1 VGTESRLPRGRA
13 ALLVCKGLLACGAPL
28 DFRIRGER
36 VRTVPAWQRY
46 AVNKLRQ
53 VLRIGGSPCSG
64 KSSIAHVLAANR
76 GFALYSCDDAFER
89 HAAAITAMHGPT
101 LKKVTT
107 WSVAQRLAQPV
118 EVQVADTLQLYR
130 EEFPLITVALRVPLV
145 VEGAAP
151 LPELL
156 AGLRIPVDRAVRIVP
171 ALEFQVAHY
180 TQRTWA
186 QELVHETPD
195 PDAAFRNGTHGSP
208 PRSPTRPARW
218 DTE

>member
-1 VGTESRLPRGRA
+1 M
-13 ALLVCKGLLACGAPL
+13 
-28 DFRIRGER
+28 RGER

-53 VLRIGGSPCSG
+53 VLRIGGSPFSG
-64 KSSIAHVLAANR
+64 KSSIAHVLPANR
-76 GFALYSCDDAFER
+76 RFALYSCDDAFER

-145 VEGAAP
+145 VEGAAL

-156 AGLRIPVDRAVRIVP
+156 AGATNTRRPWCPDCPGLGDPGRPLHAANLGAGTRAR
-171 ALEFQVAHY
+171 
-180 TQRTWA
+180 
-186 QELVHETPD
+186 
-195 PDAAFRNGTHGSP
+195 DA
-208 PRSPTRPARW
+208 
-218 DTE
+218 